1 MSVVKEYTGI
11 CVHSKGALSQVTEKE
26 GRVLSCIHYVC
37 VDATVPKYVHA
48 HIYARAR
55 SLSLS
60 QVGRV
65 PMKRHHMKPFFTE
78 YDAKK
83 FPKNMEPSP
92 RMQQIAQV
100 CQCQ

>member
-1 MSVVKEYTGI
+1 M
-11 CVHSKGALSQVTEKE
+11 CVCVC
-26 GRVLSCIHYVC
+26 VCVC
-37 VDATVPKYVHA
+37 VDVSVPKYVHVDVSVPKYVHA
-48 HIYARAR
+48 
-55 SLSLS
+55 LSLT

-100 CQCQ
+100 CQC

>member
-1 MSVVKEYTGI
+1 
-11 CVHSKGALSQVTEKE
+11 
-26 GRVLSCIHYVC
+26 
-37 VDATVPKYVHA
+37 
-48 HIYARAR
+48 
-55 SLSLS
+55 
-60 QVGRV
+60 
-65 PMKRHHMKPFFTE
+65 MKRHHMKPFFTE